1 MAYQVFQGLDY
12 LFVGAVF
19 EGVAEVFAVD
29 LALPRKEYN
38 PA

>member
-1 MAYQVFQGLDY
+1 MAYRVLQGLGY

-29 LALPRKEYN
+29 LAVPQER
-38 PA
+38 A